1 MKRKEKPSGSEAVVE
16 FLANTQHPLKPG
28 IEELRRIILEAGV
41 PLTEQIKWNAPS
53 FCAEGDD
60 RMTFKLNSPEA
71 VEIVFHRGAKVKA
84 LPAQNLIED
93 PHGLLKWATTDRAI
107 ARFTNLDEIYKREK
121 SLTEVVNQW
130 VSAAAEPPN

>member
-93 PHGLLKWATTDRAI
+93 PHGLLKWATTDRAV
-107 ARFTNLDEIYKREK
+107 ASFTGMDDIRSKEKPLIEI
-121 SLTEVVNQW
+121 VNQW
-130 VSAAAEPPN
+130 ISAAADTPQ

>member
-1 MKRKEKPSGSEAVVE
+1 VKRKEKPSGTEAVVD
-16 FLANTQHPLKPG
+16 FLATTQHPLKPG
-28 IEELRRIILEAGV
+28 IEELRRIILAAGV

-53 FCAEGDD
+53 FCAEGED

-93 PHGLLKWATTDRAI
+93 PHGLLKWATTDRAV
-107 ARFTNLDEIYKREK
+107 ARFTSLDEIREK
-121 SLTEVVNQW
+121 EKPLTEVVKRW
-130 VSAAAEPPN
+130 IIAATDTPE

>member
-1 MKRKEKPSGSEAVVE
+1 MKRKEKPSGTQAVVE
-16 FLANTQHPLKPG
+16 FLATTQHPLKPE
-28 IEELRRIILEAGV
+28 IEELRRIILAAGV

-93 PHGLLKWATTDRAI
+93 PHGLLKWATTDRAV
-107 ARFTNLDEIYKREK
+107 ASFTGMDDIRSKEKPLIEI
-121 SLTEVVNQW
+121 VNQW
-130 VSAAAEPPN
+130 ISAAADTPQ